1 MKRVWHRLE
10 RYSPPG
16 YEWKEEL
23 NLIVGYFV
31 VAVLISFWFFREFQ
45 SAMNLVSPSAYMP
58 PFEVLIKKSFFM
70 IRFLP
75 FHMARYIWLRY
86 QYFNKETKSIYL
98 MLRLP
103 RRFEYHFRCW
113 ALPVIF
119 ILSAILLS
127 MVTKAIYFLFYTYMV
142 PLSAWPP
149 GQSMNLWSVIL

>member
-1 MKRVWHRLE
+1 MLSKLE

-16 YEWKEEL
+16 YELKEEL
-23 NLIVGYFV
+23 HLIVGYIV
-31 VAVLISFWFFREFQ
+31 GAVIISFWFFREFQ
-45 SAMNLVSPSAYMP
+45 SAMNLVSPGAYMP
-58 PFEVLIKKSFFM
+58 HFESLVKKSFFM
-70 IRFLP
+70 FRFLP
-75 FHMARYIWLRY
+75 FHMPWYIWQRY

-113 ALPVIF
+113 ALPVFF
-119 ILSAILLS
+119 IISVILLS
-127 MVTKAIYFLFYTYMV
+127 IVIKALYFVFYTYMV